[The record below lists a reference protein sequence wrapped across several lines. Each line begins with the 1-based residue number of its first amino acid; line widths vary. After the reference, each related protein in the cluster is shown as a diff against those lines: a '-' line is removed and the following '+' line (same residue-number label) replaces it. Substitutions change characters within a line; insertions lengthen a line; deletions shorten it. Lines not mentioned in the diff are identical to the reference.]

1 MHAHSKLTELGDV
14 SFYSQSSS
22 EVAQRALRESNVDSN
37 GEREN
42 DTLTKALQTKEQRG
56 RVRGVSGKLTWKEVF
71 AEHKSMYWKKEMTS
85 APQVDVEE
93 QKR

>member
-42 DTLTKALQTKEQRG
+42 ETLTKALQTKEQQG
-56 RVRGVSGKLTWKEVF
+56 RVCGVSSKLT
-71 AEHKSMYWKKEMTS
+71 
-85 APQVDVEE
+85 
-93 QKR
+93 